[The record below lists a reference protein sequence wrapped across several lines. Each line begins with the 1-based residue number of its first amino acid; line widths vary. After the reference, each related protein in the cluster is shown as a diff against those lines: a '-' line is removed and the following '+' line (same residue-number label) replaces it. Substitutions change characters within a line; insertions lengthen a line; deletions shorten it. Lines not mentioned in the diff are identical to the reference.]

1 MGWELKARFA
11 ANPPP
16 ESGAFKPTANPPKSN
31 WVVWPGVEMG
41 SDVTIAPT
49 WWLASLGLNRE
60 NLWKTE
66 LKECRVSLRVPRA
79 KIEGALFLDLSSYDL
94 SRGSTDK
101 PTMVYFSDDAEVVYI
116 DLNAA
121 RGLGLFLG

>member
-1 MGWELKARFA
+1 M
-11 ANPPP
+11 
-16 ESGAFKPTANPPKSN
+16 
-31 WVVWPGVEMG
+31 
-41 SDVTIAPT
+41 
-49 WWLASLGLNRE
+49 
-60 NLWKTE
+60 
-66 LKECRVSLRVPRA
+66 SLRVPRA